1 MKSERTLLMI
11 RGRGFWR
18 ETRAQSLIEV
28 ALMLPIFVLLLCYS
42 VEFGYFFVAAA
53 SLSSSARNA
62 AVYATQGYSSPAQAA
77 LPVLGSAGVAQSVA
91 GVAFGN
97 MAGFASSSTTT
108 AVQLCSNSNGTVS
121 CSSTGAA
128 GLLGSYV
135 PDTDPEPGS
144 FQLARVDVVYTVRP
158 PVPMTFFGVS
168 LMPTLNFHRMAEMRV
183 MN

>member
-1 MKSERTLLMI
+1 MI
-11 RGRGFWR
+11 RSMTRRAGLWR

-53 SLSSSARNA
+53 SLSSSARSA

-77 LPVLGSAGVAQSVA
+77 LPVLGSAGVARSVA

-97 MAGFASSSTTT
+97 MSGFASSATTT
-108 AVQLCSNSNGTVS
+108 AVQLCTNSNGTIA
-121 CSSTGAA
+121 CSSTGVA
-128 GLLGSYV
+128 GMILGSYV
-135 PDTDPEPGS
+135 PDVDPEPGT
-144 FQLARVDVVYTVRP
+144 FQLARVDVVYTVKP

-183 MN
+183 IN